1 MFFFCAYYMDNAA
14 YLIMYDLLY
23 EFRNPKILIKFILTL
38 IKIKCILK
46 KIKNTDFEQGKK
58 KEETMKISWNVIA
71 LLLVLGVTVA
81 FFAMILWLANKY
93 LSRRQ

>member
-1 MFFFCAYYMDNAA
+1 MFFFCAHYMDNAA

-23 EFRNPKILIKFILTL
+23 EFRNPKILIKLIYTL

-58 KEETMKISWNVIA
+58 KEETTPNHPPPAPV
-71 LLLVLGVTVA
+71 
-81 FFAMILWLANKY
+81 
-93 LSRRQ
+93 

>member
-1 MFFFCAYYMDNAA
+1 MFFFCAHYMDNAA

-46 KIKNTDFEQGKK
+46 KIKNTDFEQGK
-58 KEETMKISWNVIA
+58 
-71 LLLVLGVTVA
+71 
-81 FFAMILWLANKY
+81 
-93 LSRRQ
+93 